1 MKIGDLIR
9 DIQTQRIGIV
19 VDIYESI
26 AQTHYKV
33 INLKGDT
40 EWFPKDFANGK
51 CEVVNENR

>member
-33 INLKGDT
+33 INLKGGT

-51 CEVVNENR
+51 CEVVNEGR